1 MTVAATAT
9 PMVPAAAAPISN
21 PFHPVSDNASFSPVF
36 QNSDAQNGS
45 AFLGDL
51 LTPEP
56 ANGSSQE
63 VNQQDLFETND
74 TKDLSSSLARA
85 AKSLG
90 MASSA
95 SIMHVFF
102 IGKWFIRK

>member
-1 MTVAATAT
+1 
-9 PMVPAAAAPISN
+9 MVPAAAAPTSN
-21 PFHPVSDNASFSPVF
+21 PFHSVNNNASFSPVF
-36 QNSDAQNGS
+36 QNADSQNGS

-56 ANGSSQE
+56 ATGLSQE
-63 VNQQDLFETND
+63 VQEQDLFETND

-90 MASSA
+90 MASS
-95 SIMHVFF
+95 IIHVLF
-102 IGKWFIRK
+102 IRNWFIRN